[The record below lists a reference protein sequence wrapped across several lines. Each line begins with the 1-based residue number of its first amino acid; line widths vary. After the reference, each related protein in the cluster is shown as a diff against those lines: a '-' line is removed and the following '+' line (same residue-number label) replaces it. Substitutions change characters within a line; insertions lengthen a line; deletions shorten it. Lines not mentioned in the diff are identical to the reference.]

1 MIKLHPK
8 LTELIKEL
16 QIDLIIPS
24 TEQEQSQISKFLE
37 NGKLRNV
44 KVLGC
49 FKEIYEI
56 GKDKFNTIRWL
67 NSMGA
72 KVLKLLFK
80 DLSKEVYI

>member
-1 MIKLHPK
+1 M
-8 LTELIKEL
+8 TELIKEL

-37 NGKLRNV
+37 NGKLHNV

-67 NSMGA
+67 NSIGA
-72 KVLKLLFK
+72 KVPKTFLFK
-80 DLSKEVYI
+80 DL